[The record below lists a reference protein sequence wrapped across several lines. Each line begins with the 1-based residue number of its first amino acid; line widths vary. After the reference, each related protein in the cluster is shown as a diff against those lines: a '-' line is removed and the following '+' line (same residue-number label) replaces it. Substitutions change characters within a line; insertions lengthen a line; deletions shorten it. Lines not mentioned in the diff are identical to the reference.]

1 MKKRDILIGLAIAVL
16 VALALS
22 PFASSFPDGLEKV
35 AEELNFIEKGEGE
48 PIVKSPIPDYT
59 MPNVKNEKLATSAAG
74 VLGTVGVFGAAYA
87 IATLLRRKKD

>member
-1 MKKRDILIGLAIAVL
+1 MKKRDIIIGLSIAIF

-35 AEELNFIEKGEGE
+35 SEKLGFIEKSEGE
-48 PIVKSPIPDYT
+48 PVVKSPIPDYA

-74 VLGTVGVFGAAYA
+74 VLGTVGVFGVTYA
-87 IATLLRRKKD
+87 VAKLLRRKRV